1 MNVKTFMPEANS
13 DYAVQIDWLYF
24 YLNAVSVFFTVLI
37 FALIIIFA
45 VKYRRRSEA
54 DRPHGEHESA
64 WLELVGSVIPFILV
78 MSMFVW
84 GAVLYLRQS
93 VPPKD
98 ALEIFVTG
106 KQWMW
111 KVQHPNGK
119 REINDLHVPAGV
131 PVKLTF
137 ISEDVIH
144 SYYLPDLRVKR
155 DVVPGR
161 YTQLWFEAKKPGE
174 SHIFCAE
181 YCGSEHS
188 RMIGRL
194 HVMAPADYEQWVS
207 FQAPPFTGAVAGAPA
222 EGENPLV
229 ARGKALFTQ
238 FACNTCHQPQPGL
251 PVQLGPKLGGILGQ
265 KRSVFLD
272 MAMTQKAEITVDD
285 AYLLESI
292 ALSNAKIAEGFQ
304 PAMPPFKGVIPD
316 ADINALVA
324 YIKTI
329 PAGQ

>member
-1 MNVKTFMPEANS
+1 MNVNSLMPEANS

-24 YLNAVSVFFTVLI
+24 YLNAVSVFFTVLV
-37 FALIIIFA
+37 FALIIVFTI
-45 VKYRRRSEA
+45 KYRRKSDA
-54 DRPHGEHESA
+54 DRPHGHHESP
-64 WLELVGSVIPFILV
+64 WLEIIGSVIPFFLF

-84 GAVLYLRQS
+84 GALLYVKS
-93 VPPKD
+93 SIPPKD

-131 PVKLTF
+131 PVKITM

-144 SYYLPDLRVKR
+144 SYYLPDMRVKR

-161 YTQLWFEAKKPGE
+161 YTQMWFQAKKPGE

-194 HVMAPADYEQWVS
+194 HVV
-207 FQAPPFTGAVAGAPA
+207 TPA
-222 EGENPLV
+222 EYEKWVGSTAAPVTDAQIAANGGSTASL
-229 ARGKALFTQ
+229 ADKGKGIFNQ
-238 FACNTCHQPQPGL
+238 FACNTCHAAPAGTPQI
-251 PVQLGPKLGGILGQ
+251 GPKLGGILGQ
-265 KRSVFLD
+265 KRSVFTD
-272 MAMTQKAEITVDD
+272 MAMTQKAEVTVDED
-285 AYLLESI
+285 YLRESI
-292 ALSNAKIAEGFQ
+292 LVSNAKIREGFA
-304 PAMPPFKGVIPD
+304 PAMPPFKGVIAD
-316 ADINALVA
+316 ADVNALIA
-324 YIKTI
+324 YIKSI
-329 PAGQ
+329 PDGQ

>member
-45 VKYRRRSEA
+45 IKFRRRSEA

-84 GAVLYLRQS
+84 GAVLYVRQA

-98 ALEIFVTG
+98 ALEIFITG

-119 REINDLHVPAGV
+119 REINDLHVPAGI

-144 SYYLPDLRVKR
+144 SYYLPDLRVKK

-161 YTQLWFEAKKPGE
+161 YTQLWFNAKKPGE

-194 HVMAPADYEQWVS
+194 YVVTPTEYETWVGHT
-207 FQAPPFTGAVAGAPA
+207 APPVTDAVAASGGGGPA
-222 EGENPLV
+222 ANPLV
-229 ARGKALFTQ
+229 EKGKALFTQ
-238 FACNTCHQPQPGL
+238 FACNTCHMSGL
-251 PVQLGPKLGGILGQ
+251 PVQLGPKLGGLMGR
-265 KRSVFLD
+265 KRTVFSD
-272 MAMTQKAEITVDD
+272 MALTQKSEVTADD
-285 AYLLESI
+285 AYLLESVV
-292 ALSNAKIAEGFQ
+292 LSNAKIVEGFQ
-304 PAMPPFKGVIPD
+304 PVMPPFKGLIPD
-316 ADINALVA
+316 ADVNALVA
-324 YIKTI
+324 YIKSI
-329 PAGQ
+329 PDGQ